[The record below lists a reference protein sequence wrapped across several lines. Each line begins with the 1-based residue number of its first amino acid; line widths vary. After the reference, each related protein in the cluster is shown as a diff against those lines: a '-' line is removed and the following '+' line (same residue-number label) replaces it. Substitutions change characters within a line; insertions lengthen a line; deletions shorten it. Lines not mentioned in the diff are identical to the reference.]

1 MAHFL
6 LYFSV
11 TARRPIKG
19 AAGRPIQYVQPDT
32 PTTPIA
38 PPFAPPTPTTPTS
51 PTTLERQE
59 VERHL
64 VPVYIQI
71 LFFLFVVMVLY
82 IISVSTEDGSLT
94 SLLDC
99 VGLGSY
105 SDMWRLP
112 QSETD
117 DTPAPKQLE

>member
-1 MAHFL
+1 MTYFF

-19 AAGRPIQYVQPDT
+19 AAGRPIQYVHPDT
-32 PTTPIA
+32 PTPMA
-38 PPFAPPTPTTPTS
+38 PPIAPPTPTTPTS

-59 VERHL
+59 VERRL

-82 IISVSTEDGSLT
+82 VISVYTEDGSLT

-105 SDMWRLP
+105 IDVWRSP

-117 DTPAPKQLE
+117 GTPAPKQLE